1 MTQWFID
8 KYYNSVY
15 YSLQNAENTDESRM
29 LINKNING
37 EYA

>member
-15 YSLQNAENTDESRM
+15 YSLLNAEIADGSR
-29 LINKNING
+29 NVDK
-37 EYA
+37 